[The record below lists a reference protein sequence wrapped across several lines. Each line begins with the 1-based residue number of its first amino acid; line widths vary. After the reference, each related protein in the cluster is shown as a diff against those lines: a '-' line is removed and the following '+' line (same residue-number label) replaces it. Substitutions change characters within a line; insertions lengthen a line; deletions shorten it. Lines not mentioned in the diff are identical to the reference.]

1 MFTQNSREAI
11 RTLPFFRGFFRW
23 VYEKTRLPLV
33 PIYGLFP
40 VKLRTYIGRP
50 IEYDSRLTAL
60 DLKNLVIILSL
71 LSFILQMM
79 QYVGVSD

>member
-11 RTLPFFRGFFRW
+11 RTFPYFRGFFRW

-40 VKLRTYIGRP
+40 VKLRTFIGKP
-50 IEYDSRLTAL
+50 IEYDPKLTAL
-60 DLKNLVIILSL
+60 EIKALVII
-71 LSFILQMM
+71 
-79 QYVGVSD
+79 